1 MGVAGS
7 DAANVVLLRCSMGVQ
22 TTRPHMPTRL
32 ATPVDQCRVA
42 GLSDN
47 SRAVLSAFGTNVW
60 GLRWN
65 AGRWLPVFVTRAK
78 NVFTRLAAIVN
89 KVSRSEPS
97 RSVTPALWAR
107 L

>member
-1 MGVAGS
+1 MGVASS
-7 DAANVVLLRCSMGVQ
+7 DSANVVLLWCSMGVQ

-47 SRAVLSAFGTNVW
+47 SRAVLTALGTDVW
-60 GLRWN
+60 CLRWN

-78 NVFTRLAAIVN
+78 NVFTRLTAIVN
-89 KVSRSEPS
+89 RVNRTEPS
-97 RSVTPALWAR
+97 RSVTPAL
-107 L
+107 